1 MNSDSEISSVDS
13 LLNKLDLSDKI
24 KSRIST
30 VFASE
35 GLNDLSLN
43 TIIEF
48 SDKELKDI
56 GLTLLERKSY
66 TKALGNI
73 IWIQYFDSI
82 SLLAN
87 EHVTESLKY
96 PKLAGICK
104 EFFSLIIHVVYQF
117 EHMDLQV
124 NCTRDTD
131 LYLSIFDQTSPD
143 AFYLQALEVRCLLQQ
158 RLIDLKDSAY
168 HFYNYK
174 TDYAEQL
181 WSKEACKHINILI
194 REIDAYSERLIVAC
208 TRPPRL
214 YLFFEALELNKK
226 ERLALLYIIFNN
238 MPSSLFARNCR
249 ECVEKRTQGPLG
261 GSMQALASIFAE
273 FTPYE
278 NLSFFHMSDRIHLKQ
293 ELFETDD
300 FTTLL
305 DAPLLKIS
313 PQTLYS
319 LCGGELTPD
328 DFYKIDKTALAD
340 ILLLEDS
347 SKLSDVM
354 LTTHESSESDEDYH
368 QSTKNGDVKAG
379 MEDLAIVNS
388 KPDSVKPDSSVS
400 EHGDDASSFQAYT
413 TDLEYLQDNLEYISA
428 LIKVQQASSEDNN
441 LIHQKKSAEVVTRE
455 HQAKARAMRSKV
467 ERRLQVTLHSDK
479 FKPKL
484 ETLSATH
491 GLCGF
496 EKEVLLILC
505 GAVVSPKFQQTVNDL
520 IGVKSYFMSR
530 LSIGMIIS
538 ILSNDVRKQI
548 EARVHFYKS
557 GKLVKNGFVRVIDN
571 IFRKSNILDCEV
583 LIDRQMLDYIVG
595 LDTEIGELVDGSE
608 LITPKITLDKVSLPP
623 DVKSSII
630 HSVQSHEKFKEI
642 VGELELG
649 NKSSISHFN
658 KGLRMLFHGPPGT
671 GKTMTAHG
679 LANHLGKKLLTI
691 GLSSFPEDISFSEF
705 LKFLFRECKIHN
717 AILFFDECELLFHS
731 RDISRNDILSSL
743 LTDIEDHTG
752 IIILATNRPAN
763 LDEAFHRR
771 IQLSVP
777 FTIPD
782 FKLRAQIWESHVPH
796 NMVDV
801 IDWEELA
808 SNCELT
814 GGLIKNAV
822 LSAIAVAIERQET
835 PLKLTLQDLSKGAKK
850 QLRNMLEMCDFEHR
864 VIPDTGFNGLA
875 FNAEVMAELSEFV
888 KAAKSSRLLSTQWG
902 FGTSKANSALCG
914 SLTAI
919 LWGVSGSGKTSVAH
933 ALAYE
938 LSQPLKVAN
947 VCELLAHGK
956 TNVNRNRSLAVFF
969 EEAKLANAMILLE
982 DADPILT
989 MDCQNS
995 SGITHLLEYDLF
1007 GLFYEI
1013 RQFSGPLVLTTK
1025 LNKDRINDFIQKSI
1039 RFVIGLPGPTY
1050 DLRRELWE
1058 KLIPSTT
1065 PVEGEIDFEKLAQEF
1080 NLNGGGINVAIN
1092 QAAMRAAARQGD
1104 KIALTQEDLLNAANE
1119 ICIKLSDTFN
1129 HTSLY
1134 Q

>member
-1 MNSDSEISSVDS
+1 MSSDSNTSSIDT
-13 LLNKLDLSDKI
+13 LLNKLEINGDI
-24 KSRIST
+24 KSRIRS
-30 VFASE
+30 VFVSE
-35 GLNDLSLN
+35 GLHTLPISSILE
-43 TIIEF
+43 I
-48 SDKELKDI
+48 SDKELKSL
-56 GLTLLERKSY
+56 GLNLLEIKSY
-66 TKALGNI
+66 NQALTNITWTQHSDTLSLIGNK
-73 IWIQYFDSI
+73 FI
-82 SLLAN
+82 S
-87 EHVTESLKY
+87 ESLKFSKVY
-96 PKLAGICK
+96 GICR
-104 EFFSLIIHVVYQF
+104 EFYPLLIHVFLEF
-117 EHMDLQV
+117 ELMESETV
-124 NCTRDTD
+124 SSTERTD
-131 LYLSIFDQTSPD
+131 SYFCSYDKTQPD
-143 AFYLQALEVRCLLQQ
+143 PFYLQALETRCLLQN
-158 RLIDLKDSAY
+158 RYVDLKESAY
-168 HFYNYK
+168 HFHSYK
-174 TDYAEQL
+174 TFYAESL
-181 WSKEACKHINILI
+181 WVQEIKDQIKVLI
-194 REIDAYSERLIVAC
+194 RELDSYLEKLHTVTLRQ
-208 TRPPRL
+208 PRL
-214 YLFFEALELNKK
+214 YQFFEILELSAK
-226 ERLALLYIIFNN
+226 ERLALLYILLNN
-238 MPSSLFARNCR
+238 MPSSIFARNCR

-261 GSMQALASIFAE
+261 GSMQAQASVFAE

-278 NLSFFHMSDRIHLKQ
+278 NLAFFHMSERIHLKQ

-305 DAPLLKIS
+305 DTSLLKIS
-313 PQTLYS
+313 PQILFS

-328 DFYKIDKTALAD
+328 EFYKIDKTALAE
-340 ILLLEDS
+340 ILLSENNP
-347 SKLSDVM
+347 KLSD
-354 LTTHESSESDEDYH
+354 LTAREELSPECDEDELKL
-368 QSTKNGDVKAG
+368 QQVAAVDTETEELLKVS
-379 MEDLAIVNS
+379 S
-388 KPDSVKPDSSVS
+388 KPEVAVS
-400 EHGDDASSFQAYT
+400 EHGEDASNFQPYT
-413 TDLEYLQDNLEYISA
+413 TDLEYLQDNLDYISA
-428 LIKVQQASSEDNN
+428 LIKVQQASSEDNK
-441 LIHQKKSAEVVTRE
+441 LINQKKSAEAATRE
-455 HQAKARAMRSKV
+455 HQAKARAMKSKV
-467 ERRLQVTLHSDK
+467 DRRLQATLHNDK

-484 ETLSATH
+484 ESLSDTH
-491 GLCGF
+491 DLCCF
-496 EKEVLLILC
+496 EKEVLLILS

-538 ILSNDVRKQI
+538 ILCNDVKKQI

-557 GKLVKNGFVRVIDN
+557 GKLVKNGFVRVMDN

-608 LITPKITLDKVSLPP
+608 LITPKITLDKVALPTE
-623 DVKSSII
+623 VKSSII

-642 VGELELG
+642 VGELELA

-691 GLSSFPEDISFSEF
+691 GLSSFPEDISFSDF

-782 FKLRAQIWESHVPH
+782 FKLRAQIWESHVPP

-801 IDWEELA
+801 VDWKELA

-822 LSAIAVAIERQET
+822 LSAIAIAIERQQT
-835 PLKLTLQDLSKGAKK
+835 PLKLDLDDLSRGAKK
-850 QLRNMLEMCDFEHR
+850 QQRNMLEMCDFEHR
-864 VIPDTGFNGLA
+864 VIPDSGFPGLA
-875 FNAEVMAELSEFV
+875 LSSEVMAELAEFV
-888 KAAKSSRLLSTQWG
+888 KAAKSCRLLSTQWG
-902 FGTSKANSALCG
+902 FSTSQSNSSLCG

-919 LWGVSGSGKTSVAH
+919 IWGLSGSGKTSVAH
-933 ALAYE
+933 ALAFE
-938 LSQPLKVAN
+938 LNLPLKVAN

-956 TNVNRNRSLAVFF
+956 ANVNRNRSLAVFF
-969 EEAKLANAMILLE
+969 QEAKLANAMIVLE

-989 MDCQNS
+989 MDSQSS

-1013 RQFSGPLVLTTK
+1013 RQFSGPLALTTK
-1025 LNKDRINDFIQKSI
+1025 LNKDRINEFIQKST
-1039 RFVIGLPGPTY
+1039 RFIIGLPNPTHA
-1050 DLRRELWE
+1050 LRAELWK
-1058 KLIPSTT
+1058 KLIPDTT
-1065 PVEGEIDFEKLAQEF
+1065 PVEGELDFERLARDF
-1080 NLNGGGINVAIN
+1080 NLNGGGINVAIK
-1092 QAAMRAAARQGD
+1092 QAAMTAAARQGEN
-1104 KIALTQEDLLNAANE
+1104 IALTQEDLLKAARE
-1119 ICIKLSDTFN
+1119 ISAKLTDTFT

>member
-1 MNSDSEISSVDS
+1 MNSNSETSSVES
-13 LLNKLDLSDKI
+13 FLNKLNLEEKI
-24 KSRIST
+24 KSRISS
-30 VFASE
+30 VFIKE
-35 GLNDLSLN
+35 GLDALSQSSL
-43 TIIEF
+43 IEL
-48 SDKELKDI
+48 SDEELKNI
-56 GLTLLERKSY
+56 GLSLLERKIY
-66 TKALGNI
+66 IKARANI
-73 IWIQYFDSI
+73 TWTQHSEEIN
-82 SLLAN
+82 LLAN
-87 EHVTESLKY
+87 KTVTDCLKY
-96 PKLAGICK
+96 PNIAGICK
-104 EFFSLIIHVVYQF
+104 DFFHLLIHVFHQF
-117 EHMDLQV
+117 EQMDSQQTSV
-124 NCTRDTD
+124 MRDTD
-131 LYLSIFDQTSPD
+131 LYFTCFDKSSPD
-143 AFYLQALEVRCLLQQ
+143 EFYLQALEIRCLLQQ
-158 RLIDLKDSAY
+158 RYINLKDTPH
-168 HFYNYK
+168 HFYTFQ
-174 TDYAEQL
+174 TDFAERVCC
-181 WSKEACKHINILI
+181 KEVSNQIAILI
-194 REIDAYSERLIVAC
+194 REIETYCERLLVVSA
-208 TRPPRL
+208 RPPRL
-214 YLFFEALELNKK
+214 FAFFETLELTRK

-238 MPSSLFARNCR
+238 MPSSVFARYCR
-249 ECVEKRTQGPLG
+249 ECLGKRKRTLGPLG
-261 GSMQALASIFAE
+261 GSMQGLASIFAE
-273 FTPYE
+273 FKPHE
-278 NLSFFHMSDRIHLKQ
+278 NLAFFHSSERVHLKQ
-293 ELFETDD
+293 ELFETED
-300 FTTLL
+300 FTSMIDTT
-305 DAPLLKIS
+305 LLKIS
-313 PQTLYS
+313 PQILFS

-328 DFYKIDKTALAD
+328 EFYKIDKTALSE
-340 ILLLEDS
+340 ILLQEEGA
-347 SKLSDVM
+347 KFSDNL
-354 LTTHESSESDEDYH
+354 LTTHDLSESDEDEH
-368 QSTKNGDVKAG
+368 RDVTTGEMDDLVKA
-379 MEDLAIVNS
+379 NS
-388 KPDSVKPDSSVS
+388 KQESSLS
-400 EHGDDASSFQAYT
+400 EHGEDVSNCQSYT

-441 LIHQKKSAEVVTRE
+441 IIHQKKSAEVATRE
-455 HQAKARAMRSKV
+455 HQAKARALRSKV
-467 ERRLQVTLHSDK
+467 ERRLQVTLHTDK
-479 FKPKL
+479 FTPKL
-484 ETLSATH
+484 ERLAETH
-491 GLCGF
+491 GLCFF

-520 IGVKSYFMSR
+520 IGVKSYIMSR

-538 ILSNDVRKQI
+538 ILCNDVSKQI

-557 GKLVKNGFVRVIDN
+557 GKLVKNGFVRVMDN

-608 LITPKITLDKVSLPP
+608 LITPKITLDKVSLPG
-623 DVKSSII
+623 DVKNSII
-630 HSVQSHEKFKEI
+630 NSVQSHEKFKEI

-782 FKLRAQIWESHVPH
+782 FKLRAQIWESHVPP

-822 LSAIAVAIERQET
+822 LSAIAIAIGRQES
-835 PLKLTLQDLSKGAKK
+835 PLKLTVDDLSGGANK

-864 VIPDTGFNGLA
+864 VIPDSGFKGIA
-875 FNAEVMAELSEFV
+875 FSCDVMGDLEEFV

-902 FGTSKANSALCG
+902 FGTSQSNSALCG

-919 LWGVSGSGKTSVAH
+919 LWGASGSGKTSAAH

-956 TNVNRNRSLAVFF
+956 ANVNRNRSLAVFF

-989 MDCQNS
+989 MDCQS
-995 SGITHLLEYDLF
+995 SSAITHLLEYDLF

-1025 LNKDRINDFIQKSI
+1025 LNKDRFNDFIQKSI
-1039 RFVIGLPGPTY
+1039 RFVIGLPAPTY
-1050 DLRRELWE
+1050 ELRVELWS
-1058 KLIPSTT
+1058 KLIPDTT
-1065 PVEGEIDFEKLAQEF
+1065 PVEGELDYQKLAREF

-1092 QAAMRAAARQGD
+1092 QAAMRAAGRQGE
-1104 KIALTQEDLLNAANE
+1104 KIALTQEDLLKAAKE
-1119 ICIKLSDTFN
+1119 MCIKLSDTFN

>member
-1 MNSDSEISSVDS
+1 MNYNSETSSMES
-13 LLNKLDLSDKI
+13 FLNKLDLDEKI
-24 KSRIST
+24 RSRISS
-30 VFASE
+30 VFIKE
-35 GLNDLSLN
+35 GLDALSQSSLM
-43 TIIEF
+43 EL
-48 SDKELKDI
+48 SDEELKNI
-56 GLTLLERKSY
+56 ELSLLERKSY
-66 TKALGNI
+66 IKARANI
-73 IWIQYFDSI
+73 TWTQHSEEI
-82 SLLAN
+82 SMLAN
-87 EHVTESLKY
+87 KTVTDCLKY
-96 PKLAGICK
+96 PNIAGICK
-104 EFFSLIIHVVYQF
+104 EFFQLLIHVFHQ
-117 EHMDLQV
+117 
-124 NCTRDTD
+124 
-131 LYLSIFDQTSPD
+131 FDQMDSQQTSVMNQTDSYFTQFDRTSPD
-143 AFYLQALEVRCLLQQ
+143 EFYLQALEVRCLLQQ
-158 RLIDLKDSAY
+158 RYIDLKDTPH
-168 HFYNYK
+168 HFYTFK
-174 TDYAEQL
+174 TDFAVRECF
-181 WSKEACKHINILI
+181 KEVSQQIAILI
-194 REIDAYSERLIVAC
+194 REVDTYCEKLLTVSARQ
-208 TRPPRL
+208 PRL
-214 YLFFEALELNKK
+214 FSFFETLELTNK

-238 MPSSLFARNCR
+238 MPSSVFARYCR
-249 ECVEKRTQGPLG
+249 ECLDKRTQGPLG
-261 GSMQALASIFAE
+261 GSMQGLASIFAE
-273 FTPYE
+273 FKPHE
-278 NLSFFHMSDRIHLKQ
+278 NLAFFHRSERVHLKQ
-293 ELFETDD
+293 ELFEIDD
-300 FTTLL
+300 FTSLL
-305 DAPLLKIS
+305 DTTLLKIS
-313 PQTLYS
+313 PQILFS
-319 LCGGELTPD
+319 LCGGELSPD
-328 DFYKIDKTALAD
+328 EFYKIDKTALSE
-340 ILLLEDS
+340 ILLQEDGTKFS
-347 SKLSDVM
+347 NNRLA
-354 LTTHESSESDEDYH
+354 THEFSESDDDEHKVRD
-368 QSTKNGDVKAG
+368 GDVTTGDVDDLVKA
-379 MEDLAIVNS
+379 NS
-388 KPDSVKPDSSVS
+388 KQESSVS
-400 EHGDDASSFQAYT
+400 DHGEDVSNFQSYT
-413 TDLEYLQDNLEYISA
+413 TDLEYMQDNLEYITA
-428 LIKVQQASSEDNN
+428 LIKVQQASSEESNI
-441 LIHQKKSAEVVTRE
+441 IHQKKSAEVATRE
-455 HQAKARAMRSKV
+455 HQAKARALRSKV
-467 ERRLQVTLHSDK
+467 ERRLQVTLHTDK
-479 FKPKL
+479 FIPKL
-484 ETLSATH
+484 ERLAETH
-491 GLCGF
+491 GLCSF

-538 ILSNDVRKQI
+538 ILCNDVSKQI

-557 GKLVKNGFVRVIDN
+557 GKLVKNGFVRVMDN

-608 LITPKITLDKVSLPP
+608 LITPKITLDTVSLPA
-623 DVKSSII
+623 DVKNSII
-630 HSVQSHEKFKEI
+630 NSVQSHEKFKEI
-642 VGELELG
+642 VGQLELG

-771 IQLSVP
+771 IQLTVP

-801 IDWEELA
+801 VDWEELA

-822 LSAIAVAIERQET
+822 LSAIAIAIGRQES
-835 PLKLTLQDLSKGAKK
+835 PLKLTLDDLSRGANK

-864 VIPDTGFNGLA
+864 VIPESGFKGLA
-875 FNAEVMAELSEFV
+875 FSCDVMADLEEFV
-888 KAAKSSRLLSTQWG
+888 KAAKSSRLLNTQWG
-902 FGTSKANSALCG
+902 FGTSPANSALCG
-914 SLTAI
+914 SLTVI
-919 LWGVSGSGKTSVAH
+919 LWGVSGSGKTSAAH

-956 TNVNRNRSLAVFF
+956 ANVNRNRSLAVFF

-989 MDCQNS
+989 MDCQSS

-1025 LNKDRINDFIQKSI
+1025 LNKDRFNDFMQKSI

-1050 DLRRELWE
+1050 ELRVELWR
-1058 KLIPSTT
+1058 KLIPETT
-1065 PVEGEIDFEKLAQEF
+1065 PIGGELDYEKLAKEF
-1080 NLNGGGINVAIN
+1080 NLNGGGISVAIN
-1092 QAAMRAAARQGD
+1092 QAAMRAAGRQGEE
-1104 KIALTQEDLLNAANE
+1104 IALTQEDLLKAAKE
-1119 ICIKLSDTFN
+1119 LCIKLSDTFN